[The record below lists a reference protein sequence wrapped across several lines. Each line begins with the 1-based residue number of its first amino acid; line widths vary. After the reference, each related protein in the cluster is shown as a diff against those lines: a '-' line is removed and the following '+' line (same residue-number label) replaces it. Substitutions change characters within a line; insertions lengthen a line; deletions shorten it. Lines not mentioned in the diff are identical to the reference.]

1 MWKSLLRQDGPTA
14 RMLHRVRGGVAQWT
28 RRGLDLL
35 FPPRCACCRAEL
47 SDDRDDILLCDDCR
61 LLLGPES
68 GPWCGRC
75 GAIGA
80 AEDSQGGCLLCRD
93 TPLRFDAVIPL
104 GVYQYRLL
112 AAVLRTK
119 STAGES
125 LAVALG
131 RLLAQRRG
139 PQLAAL
145 GAELIVPIPMHWT
158 RRLRRGI
165 NGPDILAQ
173 CLGRHLGI
181 PVRRRVLVRRRNTM
195 LQTQLRPRQRFHN
208 IRGAFRARRTGSLSG
223 ARILLV
229 DDVLTTGATCSEAA
243 KVLKQAGAA
252 MVAVAVLARGQG
264 QS

>member
-1 MWKSLLRQDGPTA
+1 MVR
-14 RMLHRVRGGVAQWT
+14 HVRGGVAQWT
-28 RRGLDLL
+28 RKGLNLL
-35 FPPRCACCRAEL
+35 FPPRCACCSAGL
-47 SDDRDDILLCDDCR
+47 SDGRDDILLCDDCR

-75 GAIGA
+75 GALAA
-80 AEDSQGGCLLCRD
+80 AEGSAGGCPLCRD
-93 TPLRFDAVIPL
+93 TPLQFDAVIPL
-104 GVYQYRLL
+104 GVYQDRLQ

-119 STAGES
+119 SPAGES

-131 RLLAQRRG
+131 RLLAERRG

-145 GAELIVPIPMHWT
+145 GAQLIVPIPMHWM

-165 NGPDILAQ
+165 NSPDILAQ
-173 CLGRHLGI
+173 RLGRHLGI
-181 PVRRRVLVRRRNTM
+181 PVCRRVLARRRNTM
-195 LQTQLRPRQRFHN
+195 LQTKLHQRQRFPN
-208 IRGAFRARRTGSLSG
+208 VRGAFRVRQTRCLSG

-252 MVAVAVLARGQG
+252 LVAVAVLARGQG
-264 QS
+264 RA